1 MKSSKLNILSKLLGL
16 SLMMLFLFA
25 PSDMEAKKKLHTI
38 GDSTMANYA
47 EDNTANQRGWC
58 QMLQQFFDSDN
69 LIVNNRGKSGAS
81 SKSFYKESAYWPTL
95 VKGGSD
101 QMQAGDL
108 LIIQFAHND
117 EKAQGADGEEM
128 NAYYEANP
136 SQKPSGYDASS
147 IYRGT
152 TPSGTY
158 KEYIRKYINEAKA
171 MGVKPIVVGG
181 ICRKYFKAENN
192 TKINAAGRHNLYE
205 SFSKIVDGKLYTSQ
219 KLSVDDGSM
228 NYPLQSKLVAEEYDD
243 VPYIDLTSLSAEL
256 YESYGEAYCTQ
267 NIFIS
272 SDGTHPNKLGATLIA
287 RTFAQA
293 VRSAYDNET
302 DAKKKAILKELNDN
316 LVLGNEITFN
326 PVSGDMGE
334 AYTGMSVTKEYNISA
349 FGLAS
354 ESGTVTISTT
364 EGFEVSADKSN
375 WSNSVSA
382 NYSGSTLIATVFVR
396 CKITAV
402 GTLTGKLTV
411 NDGTN
416 EKSLDLSV
424 KGLSLVQ
431 GDETTCEWKM
441 NTSSVTPTSEL
452 LIGKEATMVNMTLSG
467 NVGTPTSPAE
477 HAGMALFN
485 IEGGTWPGNEID
497 EVSGR
502 YIDFKVTVP
511 EGKEFNL
518 DRISYDVCGWGGSS
532 VCYRAYYIIG
542 NTLTE
547 IDTQK
552 GMTAKSALTI
562 SKDIIKTLGEGESL
576 TIRFYPWLN
585 NQSSAATGKY
595 LALSN
600 LAVHGI
606 LANAGGLTIE
616 GATINWPFQNK
627 STDAEFGSTE
637 TAACMET
644 PSIAFGSSI
653 AISQTRNMG
662 VCSAVNLVKNISGSS
677 LPGSSAAGNC
687 ITFTVRPADGFTFV
701 PGQLNFGA
709 SRVGTSGGTLNIEAV
724 VGESTQ
730 ELASNWA
737 PGSYT
742 AEPYYNDFDAS
753 IDGLAA
759 TTDKPLLVK
768 IYLCG
773 LGNNKEI
780 ALHDIK
786 ITGTLTGSADTGTK
800 YELQTSV
807 SPEGAG
813 TVSIDPEMAS
823 YKADK
828 EVTLTAKRNFGYNFS
843 GWQVDGKTISTD
855 NPLNLVMN
863 EDKHIVAVFE
873 SIPTYTITTKVTND
887 AELTLGSVTLS
898 PNDNAN
904 KYEEGDEVIATAETS
919 KILNFMNW
927 EDGTTSNPRSITVNQ
942 DMTITASYEVQDF
955 IAVFDASSVNRYT
968 YDEAPFAADLA
979 WDNNRDASCCI
990 VKVSDGSVLYSNDG
1004 KTVGTAGT
1012 PVVRNRTGVVI
1023 SNINGLYQN
1032 GYNTAEIAWQYQFS
1046 TVGFSSIKFVGD
1058 MAAKNAATVNWKAQY
1073 SIDGTTFT
1081 DIEGATWKATANTVN
1096 PIEIALP
1103 AVCDGKEKVF
1113 LRITGVG
1120 SETFNTSYAF
1130 DKGPFLGLNYTDHS
1144 ESGVGNVYVLGE
1156 AEVAVD
1162 EIAPKVTSTLPV
1174 GNAIGVS
1181 ASGKITITYDERIK
1195 AGSVEGSALL
1205 NGKTIDPIWNTRS
1218 VSFNYFNLEYGKS
1231 YTFTY
1236 PKGYVTDKSGNEA
1249 EALTLTFTVMDRQ
1262 KATARMINAI
1272 VDGSL
1277 TQLAIASQS
1286 MAAEG
1291 KSAYKI
1297 DATDEMPAQYRSI
1310 QAAIDDAP
1318 SSSNKPYIIFIK
1330 NGTYR
1335 DPNYSFADSY
1345 GTRYSDMKPTATGTE
1360 TERISG
1366 GINAY
1371 DSCRIICINK
1381 PNIQLIGESRDG
1393 VIISTDRFDGSC
1405 NDHSRV
1411 WYHINAGAT
1420 VEVQANGT
1428 DFHMENLTVDNENW
1442 TKLKMAGPQ
1451 ALCFNISGDR
1461 AVLNNVRTRSYQ
1473 DTYYNGGQYNRT
1485 FWNNSEIHGA
1495 VDFIYGASD
1504 VWFESC
1510 TLNINRSSGGYIVA
1524 PNHPKGTR
1532 WGYVFNNTRITTD
1545 EVADPSK
1552 YSIWLGRPWH
1562 ESPMTVFL
1570 HTTMEL
1576 TPCDSLWHSTMG
1588 GLPALWAVYDFHD
1601 ANGNAF
1607 TGAKNVSRSYYYYT
1621 DSNTGKKMEGF
1632 AKNTL
1637 TEDEVAE
1644 YTISNVFAGDKTQ
1657 SPSGYWNPQPMIEKT
1672 SKPVLSV
1679 SENVVT
1685 WSKDDYAICYIVF
1698 VNGRAVAYPTEARYV
1713 ANPGDMIKVQSM
1725 NEFGTLS
1732 DMSNVVTIEGGSS
1745 IEAIQSI
1752 PANNKTIYDLMG
1764 RTSSKQT
1771 GMKIQS
1777 GKVVFL

>member
-1 MKSSKLNILSKLLGL
+1 MKSSKSKFYAHKLCLLLIGI
-16 SLMMLFLFA
+16 FLFM
-25 PSDMEAKKKLHTI
+25 PSNIEAKKKLHTI

-81 SKSFYKESAYWPTL
+81 SKSFYKESSFWPTL

-101 QMQAGDL
+101 QMQEGDL

-181 ICRKYFKAENN
+181 ICRKYFKADNN
-192 TKINAAGRHNLYE
+192 TKINPAGRHNLYQ
-205 SFSKIVDGKLYTSQ
+205 SFTKIVDGKLSTGQS
-219 KLSVDDGSM
+219 LATDDGSM

-243 VPYIDLTSLSAEL
+243 VPYIDLTSLTAEL

-272 SDGTHPNKLGATLIA
+272 SDGTHPCKLGATLIA

-293 VRSAYDNET
+293 IRTAYENET
-302 DAKKKAILKELNDN
+302 DAKKKAVLKEFNDN

-326 PVSGDMGE
+326 PVSGEMGE
-334 AYTGMSVTKEYNISA
+334 AYTGMSISKEYNISA
-349 FGLAS
+349 FGLAK
-354 ESGTVTISTT
+354 ESGTVTISTS
-364 EGFEVSADKSN
+364 EGFELSTDKAS

-382 NYSGSTLIATVFVR
+382 NYTGSTLITSVFVR
-396 CKITAV
+396 CKVTAV
-402 GTLTGKLTV
+402 GTISGKLTV

-424 KGLSLVQ
+424 KGMSLVQ

-441 NTSSVTPTSEL
+441 NSASVEATSEL
-452 LIGKEATMVNMTLSG
+452 LAGKEANLVNITLNN
-467 NVGTPTSPAE
+467 NVATPTTPE
-477 HAGMALFN
+477 GHANMALFD
-485 IEGGTWPGNEID
+485 IEGGTWPSNEID

-518 DRISYDVCGWGGSS
+518 DKISYDVCGWGGSS

-542 NTLTE
+542 DVLTE

-552 GMTAKSALTI
+552 GMTAKTALSI
-562 SKDIIKTLGEGESL
+562 SKEIIKTIGEGESL

-585 NQSSAATGKY
+585 NVSSASSGKY

-600 LAVHGI
+600 LKVHGI
-606 LANAGGLTIE
+606 LANAGGVTIE

-627 STDAEFGSTE
+627 STDAEFGTTE

-644 PSIAFGSSI
+644 PNVSFGASI

-662 VCSAVNLVKNISGSS
+662 VCAAVSLVKNTSGSS
-677 LPGSSAAGNC
+677 LPSSSADGNC
-687 ITFTVRPADGFTFV
+687 VTFTVRPADGYTFV
-701 PGQLNFGA
+701 PNKLNFGA
-709 SRVGTSGGTLNIEAV
+709 ARVGTGGGTLNVAAV
-724 VGESTQ
+724 VGETIR
-730 ELASNWA
+730 ELTSDWA

-742 AEPYYNDFDAS
+742 VAPYYNDFEED

-759 TTDKPLLVK
+759 TTDKPLLIK

-786 ITGTLTGSADTGTK
+786 VTGTLTGAADTGTK

-813 TVSIDPEMAS
+813 SISINPEMTA
-823 YKADK
+823 YKAGK
-828 EVTLTAKRNFGYNFS
+828 EVTLSATKNFGYAFA
-843 GWQVDGKTISTD
+843 GWQIDGKTVSTD
-855 NPLNLVMN
+855 NPFVLTMDANKQV
-863 EDKHIVAVFE
+863 VASFE
-873 SIPTYTITTKVTND
+873 TVPTYAITTKVATD
-887 AELTLGSVTLS
+887 AELTLGSVVLS
-898 PNDNAN
+898 PNANSN
-904 KYEEGDEVIATAETS
+904 KYEEGDEVTATAETS

-927 EDGTTSNPRSITVNQ
+927 EDGTANNPRSISVEK
-942 DMTITASYEVQDF
+942 DMTIVANYEVQDF

-968 YDEAPFAADLA
+968 YDESPFAADLA
-979 WDNNRDASCCI
+979 WDNDRNASCCI
-990 VKVSDGSVLYSNDG
+990 VKVADGSVLYSNDG
-1004 KTVGTAGT
+1004 KTVGSAGT
-1012 PVVRNRTGVVI
+1012 PVVRNRTGCVI
-1023 SNINGLYQN
+1023 SGINGLYQN
-1032 GYNTAEIAWQYQFS
+1032 GFNTAEIAWQYQFS
-1046 TVGFSSIKFVGD
+1046 TKGFSSVKFIGD

-1073 SIDGTTFT
+1073 SLDGTTFN
-1081 DIEGATWKATANTVN
+1081 DIEGATWKATANAVN

-1103 AVCDGKEKVF
+1103 AACDGKD
-1113 LRITGVG
+1113 LIYIRITGTG
-1120 SETFNTSYAF
+1120 SEIFNTGYTYN
-1130 DKGPFLGLNYTDHS
+1130 KGPFLGLTYSDHS

-1156 AEVAVD
+1156 AEVALD
-1162 EIAPKVTSTLPV
+1162 EVAPNVTSTLPV
-1174 GNAIGVS
+1174 ANATGVS
-1181 ASGKITITYDERIK
+1181 ASGKITITFDERIK
-1195 AGSVEGSALL
+1195 AGTTNGSATLD
-1205 NGKTIDPIWNTRS
+1205 GKELEATWNTRS
-1218 VSFNYFNLEYGKS
+1218 VSFNYFNLEYGKQ

-1236 PKGYVTDKSGNEA
+1236 PKGFVTDKSGNEA
-1249 EALTLTFTVMDRQ
+1249 DEMTLTFTVMERQ
-1262 KATARMINAI
+1262 KATPRMINAI

-1277 TQLAIASQS
+1277 TQLAIASKS
-1286 MAAEG
+1286 MSAEG
-1291 KSAYKI
+1291 KTAYKI
-1297 DATDEMPAQYRSI
+1297 ETTDEMPAQYRSI

-1318 SSSNKPYIIFIK
+1318 ATSSKPYIIFVK

-1335 DPNYSFADSY
+1335 DPNYSFADGY
-1345 GTRYSDMKPTATGTE
+1345 GMRYSNMSPTSTATE

-1371 DSCRIICINK
+1371 DSCRLICINK

-1393 VIISTDRFDGSC
+1393 VIISTDRMDGSC
-1405 NDHSRV
+1405 NDHSKV

-1420 VEVQANGT
+1420 VEVQSSGT
-1428 DFHMENLTVDNENW
+1428 DFHMENLTVDNESW

-1461 AVLNNVRTRSYQ
+1461 AIMNNVRTRSYQ

-1495 VDFIYGASD
+1495 VDFIYGSSD
-1504 VWFESC
+1504 VWFEGC

-1524 PNHPKGTR
+1524 PNHPEGTR

-1545 EVADPSK
+1545 EVSDPSK

-1562 ESPMTVFL
+1562 EKPKTVFL

-1576 TPCDSLWHSTMG
+1576 TPCDSLWYSTMG

-1601 ANGNAF
+1601 VNGNAF

-1621 DSNTGKKMEGF
+1621 DNGKKVGSI

-1637 TEDEVAE
+1637 TETEVAE
-1644 YTISNVFAGDKTQ
+1644 YTIGNVFAGDK
-1657 SPSGYWNPQPMIEKT
+1657 SSAASGYWNPQPIIEKT
-1672 SKPVLSV
+1672 AKPVLAV
-1679 SENVVT
+1679 DGTVVT
-1685 WSKDDYAICYIVF
+1685 WSKDDYAICYVIF
-1698 VNGRAVAYPTEARYV
+1698 VNGRAVAYPTDARYV
-1713 ANPGDMIKVQSM
+1713 ANRGDVVTVQSM
-1725 NEFGTLS
+1725 NEYGTLS
-1732 DMSNVVTIEGGSS
+1732 EMSESVTIGGGAS
-1745 IEAIQSI
+1745 INAIQSYM
-1752 PANNKTIYDLMG
+1752 PKNSAAFDLYG
-1764 RTSSKQT
+1764 RRSNLAS
-1771 GMKIQS
+1771 GLKIS
-1777 GKVVFL
+1777 RGRVIFEH

>member
-1 MKSSKLNILSKLLGL
+1 MA
-16 SLMMLFLFA
+16 LFLLI
-25 PSDMEAKKKLHTI
+25 PSNMEGKKKLHTI

-58 QMLQQFFDSDN
+58 QMLQQFFNSDS
-69 LIVNNRGKSGAS
+69 LLVNNRGKSGAS
-81 SKSFYKESAYWPTL
+81 SKSFYLESAYWPTL

-128 NAYYEANP
+128 NAYYTANP
-136 SQKPSGYDASS
+136 SLKPSGYDASS

-181 ICRKYFKAENN
+181 ICRKYFKADNN
-192 TKINAAGRHNLYE
+192 TKINPAGRHNLYQ
-205 SFSKIVDGKLYTSQ
+205 SFSKIVDGKLYTNQS
-219 KLSVDDGSM
+219 LATDDGSM

-243 VPYIDLTSLSAEL
+243 VPYIDLTALTAEL

-272 SDGTHPNKLGATLIA
+272 SDGTHPCKLGATLIA

-293 VRSAYDNET
+293 VRTAYENET
-302 DAKKKAILKELNDN
+302 DAKKKAVLKEFNDQII
-316 LVLGNEITFN
+316 LGNEITFN

-334 AYTGMSVTKEYNISA
+334 GYTGMSITKEYNISA
-349 FGLAS
+349 FGLPQ
-354 ESGTVTISTT
+354 ESGTITISTT
-364 EGFEVSADKSN
+364 EGFELSTDKST
-375 WSNSVSA
+375 WGTSVQAS
-382 NYSGSTLIATVFVR
+382 YTGSTLITSVFVR
-396 CKITAV
+396 YRITSV
-402 GTLTGKLTV
+402 GTITGKLIV

-441 NTSSVTPTSEL
+441 NSASTEATSEL
-452 LIGKEATMVNMTLSG
+452 LVGKEAALVNMTLNG
-467 NVGTPTSPAE
+467 NVATPTTPAG
-477 HAGMALFN
+477 HTGMALFN
-485 IEGGTWPGNEID
+485 IEGGTWPANEID

-518 DRISYDVCGWGGSS
+518 DKISYDVCGWGGSS

-542 NTLTE
+542 DALTE

-552 GMTAKSALTI
+552 GMTNKSALSI
-562 SKDIIKTLGEGESL
+562 CKEIIKTIGEGESL

-585 NQSSAATGKY
+585 NVSSAATGKY

-600 LAVHGI
+600 LKVHGI
-606 LANAGGLTIE
+606 LANAGGITIE
-616 GATINWPFQNK
+616 GATVNFPFQNK
-627 STDAEFGSTE
+627 STEAEFGTTE

-644 PSIAFGSSI
+644 PNVSFGSSI

-662 VCSAVNLVKNISGSS
+662 VCAAVNLVKNISGSS
-677 LPGSSAAGNC
+677 LPGSSAEGNC
-687 ITFTVRPADGFTFV
+687 VTFTIRPADGYTFV
-701 PGQLNFGA
+701 PAQLNFGA
-709 SRVGTSGGTLNIEAV
+709 ARVGTGGGTLNIEAT

-730 ELASNWA
+730 ELATNWV

-742 AEPYYNDFDAS
+742 AAPYYNDFEGG

-759 TTDKPLLVK
+759 TTDNPLLVK

-773 LGNNKEI
+773 LGNTKEI

-786 ITGTLTGSADTGTK
+786 VTGTLTGSATTGTK

-807 SPEGAG
+807 SPAGAG
-813 TVSIDPEMAS
+813 SVSINPEMTA
-823 YKADK
+823 YKAGK
-828 EVTLTAKRNFGYNFS
+828 EVKLTATKNFGYAFA
-843 GWQVDGKTISTD
+843 GWQIGGKTVSTD
-855 NPLNLVMN
+855 NPYVLTMDA
-863 EDKHIVAVFE
+863 DKQVVAQFE
-873 SIPTYTITTKVTND
+873 SIPTYTITAKVAND
-887 AELTLGSVTLS
+887 ADLTLGSVTLS
-898 PNDNAN
+898 PNANNN
-904 KYEEGDEVIATAETS
+904 KYEEGDEVTATAETS

-927 EDGTTSNPRSITVNQ
+927 EDGTTNNPRSITV
-942 DMTITASYEVQDF
+942 DKDLTIVANYEIQDF

-968 YDEAPFAADLA
+968 YDASPFAADLV
-979 WDNNRDASCCI
+979 WDNDRNASCCI
-990 VKVSDGSVLYSNDG
+990 VKVSDGSILYTNDG
-1004 KTVGTAGT
+1004 KTVGSAGT

-1023 SNINGLYQN
+1023 SDINGLYQN

-1046 TVGFSSIKFVGD
+1046 TKGFSSVKFIGD

-1073 SIDGTTFT
+1073 SLDGANFS
-1081 DIEGATWKATANTVN
+1081 DIEGATWKVTANAVN

-1103 AVCDGKEKVF
+1103 EACKGQSMVYV
-1113 LRITGVG
+1113 RITGVG
-1120 SETFNTSYAF
+1120 TETFNTSYAF
-1130 DKGPFLGLNYTDHS
+1130 DKGPFLGMTYCDHS

-1156 AEVAVD
+1156 AEVASD
-1162 EIAPKVTSTLPV
+1162 EVAPKVTSTLPV
-1174 GNAIGVS
+1174 ANATGVS

-1195 AGSVEGSALL
+1195 AGSNGSALL
-1205 NGKTIDPIWNTRS
+1205 NGKPAEAIWNTRS
-1218 VSFNYFNLEYGKS
+1218 VSFNYFNLEYGKQ

-1236 PKGYVTDKSGNEA
+1236 PKGFVTDKSGNEA
-1249 EALTLTFTVMDRQ
+1249 DELTLTFTVMERQ
-1262 KATARMINAI
+1262 KATPRMINAI

-1277 TQLAIASQS
+1277 TQLAIASKS
-1286 MAAEG
+1286 MTAEG

-1297 DATDEMPAQYRSI
+1297 EATAEMPAQYRSI

-1318 SSSNKPYIIFIK
+1318 ASSTKPYIIFVK

-1335 DPNYSFADSY
+1335 DPNYSFADGY
-1345 GTRYSDMKPTATGTE
+1345 GMRYSNMSPTSTATE

-1371 DSCRIICINK
+1371 DSCRLICINK

-1393 VIISTDRFDGSC
+1393 VIISTDRLDGSC
-1405 NDHSRV
+1405 NDHSKV
-1411 WYHINAGAT
+1411 WYHISAGAT
-1420 VEVQANGT
+1420 VEVQEKGT
-1428 DFHMENLTVDNENW
+1428 DFHLENLTVDNESW
-1442 TKLKMAGPQ
+1442 TRLKMAGPQ

-1485 FWNNSEIHGA
+1485 FWNHSEIHGA

-1504 VWFESC
+1504 VWFEDC

-1524 PNHPKGTR
+1524 PNHPEGTR

-1562 ESPMTVFL
+1562 EKPKTVFL

-1576 TPCDSLWHSTMG
+1576 TPCDSLWYSTMG

-1601 ANGNAF
+1601 VNGNAF
-1607 TGAKNVSRSYYYYT
+1607 TGAKSVSRSYYYYT
-1621 DSNTGKKMEGF
+1621 ENGQKVGSI
-1632 AKNTL
+1632 AKNSL
-1637 TEDEVAE
+1637 TEAEVAE
-1644 YTISNVFAGDKTQ
+1644 YTIGNVLAGDKTNA
-1657 SPSGYWNPQPMIEKT
+1657 PSGYWNPQPIIEKT
-1672 SKPVLSV
+1672 VKPVLSA
-1679 SENVVT
+1679 NGTVVT
-1685 WSKDDYAICYIVF
+1685 WTKDDYAICYVVF
-1698 VNGRAVAYPTEARYV
+1698 VNGRAVAYPTDARYV
-1713 ANPGDMIKVQSM
+1713 ANPGDVVSVQAM
-1725 NEFGTLS
+1725 TEYGALS
-1732 DMSNVVTIEGGSS
+1732 DMSEAVTISGEGGSS
-1745 IEAIQSI
+1745 IQTIQ
-1752 PANNKTIYDLMG
+1752 PAANRKDCSFDLMG
-1764 RTSSKQT
+1764 RRCSSLS
-1771 GMKIQS
+1771 GLRIQN
-1777 GKVVFL
+1777 GRIINEK

>member
-1 MKSSKLNILSKLLGL
+1 MFTKFSQKI
-16 SLMMLFLFA
+16 LFLVMA
-25 PSDMEAKKKLHTI
+25 LCITLPSTVEAKKKLHTI

-47 EDNTANQRGWC
+47 EDNTADQRGWC

-81 SKSFYKESAYWPTL
+81 SKSFYLESAYWPTL

-136 SQKPSGYDASS
+136 TQKPSGYDASS

-152 TPSGTY
+152 TPYGTY
-158 KEYIRKYINEAKA
+158 KEYIRKFINEAKA

-205 SFSKIVDGKLYTSQ
+205 SFSKIENGKLYTGQ
-219 KLSVDDGSM
+219 KLTTDDGSM

-243 VPYIDLTSLSAEL
+243 VPYIDLTSLTAEL
-256 YESYGEAYCTQ
+256 YESYGESYCTQ
-267 NIFIS
+267 NIFIAA
-272 SDGTHPNKLGATLIA
+272 DGTHPKKLGATLIA

-293 VRSAYDNET
+293 VRTAYENET
-302 DAKKKAILKELNDN
+302 DAKKKAVLKEFNDY

-334 AYTGMSVTKEYNISA
+334 AYAGMSITKEYNISA

-354 ESGTVTISTT
+354 ESGTVTISTS
-364 EGFEVSADKSN
+364 EGFEVSTDKAN
-375 WSNSVSA
+375 WSSSVSA
-382 NYSGSTLIATVFVR
+382 SYTGSTLITSVYVR
-396 CKITAV
+396 CKVSAAGIMS
-402 GTLTGKLTV
+402 GKLTV

-424 KGLSLVQ
+424 KDLSLVQ

-441 NTSSVTPTSEL
+441 NSSSVAPTSEL
-452 LIGKEATMVNMTLSG
+452 LIGKEATLVNMTLSG

-485 IEGGTWPGNEID
+485 IDGGTWPAAEID

-502 YIDFKVTVP
+502 YIEFKVTVP

-542 NTLTE
+542 DALTE

-552 GMTAKSALTI
+552 GMTAKSAISI
-562 SKDIIKTLGEGESL
+562 SKDIIKTIGEGESL

-606 LANAGGLTIE
+606 LANAGGITIND
-616 GATINWPFQNK
+616 ATINWPFQNK
-627 STDAEFGSTE
+627 NTDAEFGTTE

-644 PSIAFGSSI
+644 PSISFGSSI

-662 VCSAVNLVKNISGSS
+662 VCSAVNLIKNNSGSS
-677 LPGSSAAGNC
+677 LPGSSSAGNC

-701 PGQLNFGA
+701 PAKLSFGA
-709 SRVGTSGGTLNIEAV
+709 SRVGTSGGTLNVEAAV
-724 VGESTQ
+724 EEATRQ
-730 ELASNWA
+730 LANSWA

-742 AEPYYNDFDAS
+742 AAPYYNDFEGG

-759 TTDKPLLVK
+759 TTDKPLQIR

-773 LGNNKEI
+773 LGNGKEI

-786 ITGTLTGSADTGTK
+786 VTGTLTGAADTGTK
-800 YELQTSV
+800 YELHTSV

-813 TVSIDPEMAS
+813 VISVEPEMAA
-823 YKADK
+823 YKAGK
-828 EVTLTAKRNFGYNFS
+828 EVSLSATKNFGYVFS
-843 GWQVDGKTISTD
+843 GWQVNGENVSTSNPFVLTIDG
-855 NPLNLVMN
+855 
-863 EDKHIVAVFE
+863 DKQVSAIFE
-873 SIPTYTITTKVTND
+873 AIPTYTVTTKVTND
-887 AELTLGSVTLS
+887 ADLTLGSITLS
-898 PNDNAN
+898 PNENSN
-904 KYEEGDEVIATAETS
+904 KYEEGDEITATAETS
-919 KILNFMNW
+919 RILNFMNW
-927 EDGTTSNPRSITVNQ
+927 EDGTTNNPRSITVDQ
-942 DMTITASYEVQDF
+942 DMTITANYEIQDF

-968 YDEAPFAADLA
+968 YDESPFAADLV
-979 WDNNRDASCCI
+979 WDNDRNASCCI
-990 VKVSDGSVLYSNDG
+990 VKTSDGSVVYSNDG
-1004 KTVGTAGT
+1004 KSVGSAGT
-1012 PVVRNRTGVVI
+1012 PVVRDRTGVVI

-1046 TVGFSSIKFVGD
+1046 TKGFSSIRFIGD

-1073 SIDGTTFT
+1073 SLDGISFT
-1081 DIEGATWKATANTVN
+1081 DIEGATWKATANAVN
-1096 PIEIALP
+1096 PIALNLP
-1103 AVCDGKEKVF
+1103 AECNGQNTVF
-1113 LRITGVG
+1113 VRITGVG
-1120 SETFNTSYAF
+1120 TETFNTSYAF
-1130 DKGPFLGLNYTDHS
+1130 DKGPFLGLMYTDHS

-1156 AEVAVD
+1156 AEVALD
-1162 EIAPKVTSTLPV
+1162 EVAPKVISTLPV
-1174 GNAIGVS
+1174 AGATGVS

-1195 AGSVEGSALL
+1195 AGETSAAATLD
-1205 NGKTIDPIWNTRS
+1205 GKAMEPVWNTRS

-1249 EALTLTFTVMDRQ
+1249 DALTLTFTVMERQ

-1286 MAAEG
+1286 MNAEG
-1291 KSAYKI
+1291 KAAYKI
-1297 DATDEMPAQYRSI
+1297 DATADMPAQYRSI

-1318 SSSNKPYIIFIK
+1318 KASNKPYIIFIK
-1330 NGTYR
+1330 NGIYR

-1345 GTRYSDMKPTATGTE
+1345 GSRYTDMKPTATGTE
-1360 TERISG
+1360 TDRISG

-1393 VIISTDRFDGSC
+1393 VIISTDRLDGSC

-1504 VWFESC
+1504 VWLEGC
-1510 TLNINRSSGGYIVA
+1510 TLNINRSSGGFIVA
-1524 PNHPKGTR
+1524 PNHPEGTR

-1552 YSIWLGRPWH
+1552 YSVWLGRPWH
-1562 ESPMTVFL
+1562 EKPKTVFL
-1570 HTTMEL
+1570 HTSMEL

-1601 ANGNAF
+1601 VNGNAF
-1607 TGAKNVSRSYYYYT
+1607 TGAKSVSRQYYYYT
-1621 DSNTGKKMEGF
+1621 DNSTNQKMEGI

-1637 TEDEVAE
+1637 SEEEVAE
-1644 YTISNVFAGDKTQ
+1644 YTVTNVFAGDRTQ
-1657 SPSGYWNPQPMIEKT
+1657 ASSGYWNPQPIIEKT
-1672 SKPVLSV
+1672 TKPVLSV

-1685 WSKDDYAICYIVF
+1685 WDKDDYAICYIVF
-1698 VNGRAVAYPTEARYV
+1698 VNGRAAAYPTEARYV
-1713 ANPGDMIKVQSM
+1713 ADKGDVISVLSM
-1725 NEFGTLS
+1725 NEYGTLS
-1732 DMSNVVTIEGGSS
+1732 EMSDKVMIEGTNS
-1745 IEAIQSI
+1745 IEALHGCS
-1752 PANNKTIYDLMG
+1752 PNVTGSFDLLG
-1764 RTSSKQT
+1764 RPSSKN
-1771 GMKIQS
+1771 S
-1777 GKVVFL
+1777 GLRIESGRVVGSK